1 MEAKIDEINLLIAGE
16 NTMIFNEAIS
26 KLEKELNER
35 MTIKIMYLKNDYFEK
50 YVDLID
56 EDSNY
61 FNIIAVNYQTQKD
74 ILNFFEDF
82 NNNYKETCLTI
93 SSYPFFLIDKNVFKK
108 SDLYNEIR
116 KINNKKTDLYK
127 FRSKDIIEYDN
138 ESLPEKI
145 LGIYKYYYQIQE
157 QKKQERTL
165 NIMVC
170 GKKRT
175 GKTFFINELLFENRG
190 LSKENNYTTKMTTYE
205 HKLFP
210 IMIYDFPGFSD
221 NEDKGMI
228 DATNYIS
235 KFSEEYKN
243 MKNKIHLIFYMLQ
256 NDSGRTLQ
264 DKEVSLI
271 ENFLETNIPIFFITN
286 RVEKN
291 NYKTFKRNFEERIK
305 LVKSKFTL
313 EELTSRL
320 FILDSTNKS
329 IKSLLNAVIKELQI
343 SKQANENIIKLL
355 SQNVVLNDS
364 NYINNDDKKEKFI
377 SQFEIV
383 ENIFDEEKEEI
394 RRSKIFEYMKK
405 SIFFNDFSKTFKNVE
420 NKINKIIEKIQEE
433 SNTHLIPLLTAKNDL
448 NKLFNEL
455 KLEFK
460 QFLSDE
466 KMKENF
472 PALNDF
478 SEINVDENTIGLI
491 VDAVICFLSV
501 LAIGSTGTFTLAFG
515 LPIYYFTGKN
525 KKKKIEMLLKNNA
538 NMMFKKFKEAS
549 IEDNSIKRTAEEYNM
564 IIDKF
569 IEYSKYFDKEHENDI
584 DLLI

>member
-1 MEAKIDEINLLIAGE
+1 
-16 NTMIFNEAIS
+16 
-26 KLEKELNER
+26 
-35 MTIKIMYLKNDYFEK
+35 
-50 YVDLID
+50 
-56 EDSNY
+56 
-61 FNIIAVNYQTQKD
+61 
-74 ILNFFEDF
+74 
-82 NNNYKETCLTI
+82 
-93 SSYPFFLIDKNVFKK
+93 
-108 SDLYNEIR
+108 
-116 KINNKKTDLYK
+116 
-127 FRSKDIIEYDN
+127 
-138 ESLPEKI
+138 
-145 LGIYKYYYQIQE
+145 
-157 QKKQERTL
+157 
-165 NIMVC
+165 
-170 GKKRT
+170 
-175 GKTFFINELLFENRG
+175 
-190 LSKENNYTTKMTTYE
+190 
-205 HKLFP
+205 
-210 IMIYDFPGFSD
+210 
-221 NEDKGMI
+221 
-228 DATNYIS
+228 
-235 KFSEEYKN
+235 
-243 MKNKIHLIFYMLQ
+243 MLQ

-343 SKQANENIIKLL
+343 SKRSNENIIKLL

-478 SEINVDENTIGLI
+478 SEINVDGNTIGLI
-491 VDAVICFLSV
+491 FDAVICFLSV

>member
-1 MEAKIDEINLLIAGE
+1 MKAKIDEINLLIAGE
-16 NTMIFNEAIS
+16 KTIIFEEAIK
-26 KLEKELNER
+26 KLEKDLNESIP
-35 MTIKIMYLKNDYFEK
+35 IKIMYLKNICFER
-50 YVDLID
+50 YVNLID
-56 EDSNY
+56 NDGNY
-61 FNIIAVNYQTQKD
+61 FNIIAVNYKTQKD
-74 ILNFFEDF
+74 ILKFFEDF
-82 NNNYKETCLTI
+82 NYNYKETCLTT
-93 SSYPFFLIDKNVFKK
+93 SSYPFFLIDKNIFKK
-108 SDLYNEIR
+108 SDLYKEII
-116 KINNKKTDLYK
+116 KINNKKPDLYK
-127 FRSKDIIEYDN
+127 FRSKDIIEYNN
-138 ESLPEKI
+138 ETLPEKI

-157 QKKQERTL
+157 KKKQERTL

-235 KFSEEYKN
+235 KFSEEYQN

-264 DKEVSLI
+264 DKEVCLI
-271 ENFLETNIPIFFITN
+271 ENFLQTNIPIFFITN

-305 LVKSKFTL
+305 LVKSKFSL
-313 EELTSRL
+313 EELNSRL
-320 FILDSTNKS
+320 FIIDSTNKS

-343 SKQANENIIKLL
+343 SKLSNENIIKLL
-355 SQNVVLNDS
+355 SQNVILNDS
-364 NYINNDDKKEKFI
+364 NNINGDDKKESFI
-377 SQFEIV
+377 NEYEII
-383 ENIFDEEKEEI
+383 ENNFDEEKEEL
-394 RRSKIFEYMKK
+394 RRNQILEYMKK
-405 SIFFNDFSKTFKNVE
+405 SIFFNDYSKTFKNVE
-420 NKINKIIEKIQEE
+420 RKINEIIDKIQEE

-448 NKLFNEL
+448 IKLFNEL
-455 KLEFK
+455 KIEFK
-460 QFLSDE
+460 HFISEE
-466 KMKENF
+466 KMKKNF
-472 PALNDF
+472 PALSDL
-478 SEINVDENTIGLI
+478 SEIDVDDNSIGLI
-491 VDAVICFLSV
+491 IDAIICFLSV

-515 LPIYYFTGKN
+515 LPIYYFTGQN
-525 KKKKIEMLLKNNA
+525 KKKKIENILKNNA
-538 NMMFKKFKEAS
+538 NMMFKKFKESS
-549 IEDNSIKRTAEEYNM
+549 IEDSSIKRTAEEYNI

-569 IEYSKYFDKEHENDI
+569 IKYSKYFDKEHENDI